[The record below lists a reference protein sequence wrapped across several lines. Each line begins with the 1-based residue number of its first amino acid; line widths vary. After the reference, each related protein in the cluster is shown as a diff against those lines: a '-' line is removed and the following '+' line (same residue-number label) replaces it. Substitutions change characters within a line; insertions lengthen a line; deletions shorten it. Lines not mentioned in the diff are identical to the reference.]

1 MAIRLKV
8 EVDSDGKVKL
18 EQIAQATKKLG
29 PASDQAASRWKANFS
44 AMGRDAMYLNTRINE
59 TLKSLPM
66 MLGFAGGG
74 LMFAG
79 AIKSGLAFNATLESL
94 KVQYKVIIGDQ
105 EKANRIFQETVD
117 FSANTPFQLDEVAR
131 ARKVLLA
138 FGLESQED
146 LRLVGDAA
154 AGTGTKIDEL
164 AVTMGRLKA
173 GAFGEAFQRL
183 RETGIATPKM
193 LMEVGLV
200 FDKQGSFKGS
210 AEKAVAG
217 VQEIIRRKFGG
228 MMDEM
233 SRTWQGVTSNLID
246 NWNIFKGALTAG
258 IFEKLKPQMLELS
271 NWLKQAVDSGKVKE
285 IGNKLADW
293 TQKAIDFG
301 KAIARNKDLI
311 VNLVVAFGTLKVA
324 IDLTTLALSAMNLA
338 AKVNLWV
345 LLASV
350 IVSLGA
356 VLYANRE
363 KVAGATRAFEIMGG
377 VIRALYIT
385 ISEIGYI
392 LAKTLEMLWQM
403 GTAVVTFTALVATRG
418 ISNFGDTMK
427 QSFGKVSVN
436 IVDVAIQSG
445 KRVGG
450 AWADAFSRAGST
462 GPSLLRDYLDQQT
475 KMMDEWAGRYRDPS
489 WTGKKDTGGAG
500 DNGDDNGPK
509 KLGAGTEVSTWVNAW
524 RSLAGYYQGWLNEKQ
539 KLDETAAAWKARL
552 DEKAGNDLLVMN
564 EKTSDDL
571 LNRVE
576 TFAEKY
582 GEIMGGALAS
592 ATDMISVGIADTFQA
607 MLWEAK
613 SFKSATAEIW
623 RGVRQQFTQML
634 ADMLAKWIT
643 TQLAMMAFNIF
654 TGNIFGGGGGK
665 DIGNIVKR
673 TGGPVQSFAGGGMV
687 RGTGTGNE
695 DNVVAFLS
703 KREFVQPAP
712 AVQKYGT
719 EFMEQVRTGTYDPRG
734 GGASF
739 TFNVHGAPDLRA
751 EIERT
756 IVPELERLTRQRR
769 YRS

>member
-29 PASDQAASRWKANFS
+29 PASDQAASRWKSNFGS
-44 AMGRDAMYLNTRINE
+44 MARDTMYLNTRINE
-59 TLKSLPM
+59 TMRSLPM

-79 AIKSGLAFNATLESL
+79 AIKSGLQFNATLESL
-94 KVQYKVIIGDQ
+94 KTQYKVIIGDQ
-105 EKANRIFQETVD
+105 ERANRIFQETVD
-117 FSANTPFQLDEVAR
+117 FSANTPFQLDEVAK

-138 FGLESQED
+138 FGLESQES

-154 AGTGTKIDEL
+154 AGTGTRIDEL

-271 NWLKQAVDSGKVKE
+271 NWLKGAVESGEVKE
-285 IGNKLADW
+285 IGDKLAGW
-293 TQKAIDFG
+293 VQKMIDFG
-301 KAIARNKDLI
+301 KTIAANKELI
-311 VNLVVAFGTLKVA
+311 LSLVVGFGSLKLA
-324 IDLTTLALSAMNLA
+324 IDAATVAMAAFAFA
-338 AKVNLWV
+338 AKANVFV
-345 LLASV
+345 LLASALV
-350 IVSLGA
+350 ALGA
-356 VLYANRE
+356 ALYANRSE
-363 KVAGATRAFEIMGG
+363 IPGATRGFEIMSG
-377 VIRALYIT
+377 VVKGLYVT
-385 ISEIGYI
+385 ISELGYVI
-392 LAKTLEMLWQM
+392 AKLMQMFWQM
-403 GTAVVTFTALVATRG
+403 GEAIVTFTALVATRG
-418 ISNFGDTMK
+418 ISNFGDTMR
-427 QSFGKVSVN
+427 QSFGKVT
-436 IVDVAIQSG
+436 VDMLQVVKDSG

-450 AWADAFSRAGST
+450 AWTDAFAT
-462 GPSLLRDYLDQQT
+462 EATNTQNQT
-475 KMMDEWAGRYRDPS
+475 FAEYMANHQKMIDGWAARYRENA
-489 WTGKKDTGGAG
+489 GGG
-500 DNGDDNGPK
+500 NNNGDTDTES
-509 KLGAGTEVSTWVNAW
+509 GADGTFVSRWKIAF

-539 KLDETAAAWKARL
+539 KLDEDAAAWKARL
-552 DEKAGNDLLVMN
+552 DEKGANDLVVMN
-564 EKTSDDL
+564 EKTNNDL
-571 LNRVE
+571 LTRVE
-576 TFAEKY
+576 AFAEKY
-582 GEIMGGALAS
+582 GEIMGGSLAT

-623 RGVRQQFTQML
+623 RGVRMQFTQML

-643 TQLAMMAFNIF
+643 TQLAMAAFNIF
-654 TGNIFGGGGGK
+654 TGGLFGGGGK
-665 DIGNIVKR
+665 DIGNLAKGR
-673 TGGPVQSFAGGGMV
+673 TGGPVESFAGGGMV

-695 DNVVAFLS
+695 DNVLAFLS

-734 GGASF
+734 GGLSLSLSF
-739 TFNVHGAPDLRA
+739 YGIGNLQS

-769 YRS
+769 YG